1 MSQHLFSCSDN
12 IIKMIIIVLLLVVQ
26 LLWCIRMIVMKKK
39 EKKKYDH
46 YEFQLEAGM
55 DLGDMYIP
63 STDDKVK
70 LQIMDA
76 LRVRDQGENI
86 IGLCGSVKRVEHFAK
101 TAIRRAERDQL
112 FQEIITTNVT
122 KKPDITKIQAQIGE
136 AIGLNFDDKGVV
148 VKSTW
153 WKFGNNKRISTAER
167 AALLCAKMKELQP
180 VLVVLHDV
188 HGRLEFG
195 EIGIPF
201 GDDHN
206 GCKILVTSTSVQVL
220 SEQIKV
226 HKLIQISN
234 ILHDS
239 LPTSVRSRVR

>member
-1 MSQHLFSCSDN
+1 MERKLRRPGLRSEGSVGAANWSN
-12 IIKMIIIVLLLVVQ
+12 S
-26 LLWCIRMIVMKKK
+26 R
-39 EKKKYDH
+39 
-46 YEFQLEAGM
+46 AT
-55 DLGDMYIP
+55 YIP
-63 STDDKVK
+63 NVDDTVK
-70 LQIMDA
+70 QQIMDA
-76 LRVRDQGENI
+76 LRVRNQGENI
-86 IGLCGSVKRVEHFAK
+86 IGLCGPDKRVQHFAN
-101 TAIRRAERDQL
+101 TAIRIAERDQL
-112 FQEIITTNVT
+112 FQKIVTTTVT
-122 KKPDITKIQAQIGE
+122 KKPDINNLQTQIGD
-136 AIGLNFDDKGVV
+136 AIGLNFDDKGGV

-167 AALLCAKMKELQP
+167 AALLCAKMKELQT

-234 ILHDS
+234 I
-239 LPTSVRSRVR
+239 